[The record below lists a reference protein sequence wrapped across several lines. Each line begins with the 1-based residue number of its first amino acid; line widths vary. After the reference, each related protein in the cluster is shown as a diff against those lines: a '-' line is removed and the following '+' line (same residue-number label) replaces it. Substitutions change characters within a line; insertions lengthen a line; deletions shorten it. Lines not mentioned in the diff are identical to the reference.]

1 MRAQIEHLADL
12 SRTNPNITVQVLPFR
27 AGAHAGMDGPFMI
40 MSFPTG
46 RDLVCLE
53 SMRASLHLNQHD
65 TVELYRTTSDL
76 LKSDALSQKAS
87 LPLLT
92 TIAKDLS

>member
-1 MRAQIEHLADL
+1 
-12 SRTNPNITVQVLPFR
+12 
-27 AGAHAGMDGPFMI
+27 MDGPFMI